1 MTSNSRQTRDDRHG
15 DLRVADRSIDRQLV
29 ENRSFTTCTIVL
41 GYWVEPSALLFL
53 LLFVLLKY
61 FFCFLEQR
69 FRLRSSLRYFPSS
82 GKLFPD
88 SRSLVSVL
96 ENLSVSLFLSLSL
109 SLVAV
114 VFVALL
120 LFGMEFAPIY
130 FFPW

>member
-1 MTSNSRQTRDDRHG
+1 
-15 DLRVADRSIDRQLV
+15 
-29 ENRSFTTCTIVL
+29 
-41 GYWVEPSALLFL
+41 
-53 LLFVLLKY
+53 
-61 FFCFLEQR
+61 
-69 FRLRSSLRYFPSS
+69 LRYFPSS

>member
-1 MTSNSRQTRDDRHG
+1 VTINSRQTWDDHLG
-15 DLRVADRSIDRQLV
+15 DLRVADKSIDQQLV
-29 ENRSFTTCTIVL
+29 ENRSFMTCNIVL
-41 GYWVEPSALLFL
+41 GSLGGAVGVAVVVVVRSGEAFFL
-53 LLFVLLKY
+53 LSGTNVPA
-61 FFCFLEQR
+61 EVA
-69 FRLRSSLRYFPSS
+69 LRYFPPS

-88 SRSLVSVL
+88 LRSLVSGL

-120 LFGMEFAPIY
+120 LFGMEFAPIC